1 MSHNATEF
9 PLQMDHYFGIFPFNM
24 RMLRRFPFS
33 RSAEVYFLS
42 FSFLFFSEDKDEK
55 KKDEKSSKKR
65 KRKKKQTNKQTNN
78 RNDVTVPRSVNK
90 KKKKRRTPFFFGF
103 ALLWVLFR
111 LKWKVDGAGRRRID
125 RPVVLSTE
133 LHQRTNCYRVFT
145 GFPTKK
151 LPSLIWAELNFLFFS
166 SRFS

>member
-1 MSHNATEF
+1 MEFF
-9 PLQMDHYFGIFPFNM
+9 PLICECCEGFRFRGRPRFIFFH
-24 RMLRRFPFS
+24 
-33 RSAEVYFLS
+33 FLS
-42 FSFLFFSEDKDEK
+42 FSFPKTKTRK
-55 KKDEKSSKKR
+55 KRTRNHQKKR
-65 KRKKKQTNKQTNN
+65 KNKQTNKQT
-78 RNDVTVPRSVNK
+78 TATTSPSLGPSIK
-90 KKKKRRTPFFFGF
+90 KKKTTDAIFFGF

>member
-1 MSHNATEF
+1 
-9 PLQMDHYFGIFPFNM
+9 M

-55 KKDEKSSKKR
+55 KKGREIIKKKR
-65 KRKKKQTNKQTNN
+65 KEKRNKQTNKQT
-78 RNDVTVPRSVNK
+78 TATTSPSLGPSIK
-90 KKKKRRTPFFFGF
+90 KKKTTDAIFFGF

-166 SRFS
+166 SRFSWSLQVGFLYHYSVFISVQP